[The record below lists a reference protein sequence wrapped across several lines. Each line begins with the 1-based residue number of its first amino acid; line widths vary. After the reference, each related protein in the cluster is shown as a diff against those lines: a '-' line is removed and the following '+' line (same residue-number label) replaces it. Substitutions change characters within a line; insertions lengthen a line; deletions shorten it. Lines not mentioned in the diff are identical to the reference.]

1 MMKYELENFMKPFL
15 GEIEIII
22 ELDDNNKISVGI
34 SEAEHYI
41 DAFGTGH
48 VRLIPACV
56 LTRRKLRG

>member
-34 SEAEHYI
+34 SEAEYYM
-41 DAFGTGH
+41 DAHGTGH
-48 VRLIPACV
+48 IKLIPATI
-56 LTRRKLRG
+56 LTRKL